1 VDVRGRRVAAA
12 AFRWS
17 WDGRHTPSVDD
28 SNGRIGGVGIGKGD
42 GGGGDGGGSGD
53 DERSG
58 GEGEGDDDGAR
69 GEGGRDW

>member
-1 VDVRGRRVAAA
+1 MA

-17 WDGRHTPSVDD
+17 WDGRYIPSVDD
-28 SNGRIGGVGIGKGD
+28 GQEGNGKIGGVGIGKGD

-69 GEGGRDW
+69 DQGGRD

>member
-1 VDVRGRRVAAA
+1 MA

-17 WDGRHTPSVDD
+17 WDGRYIPSVDD
-28 SNGRIGGVGIGKGD
+28 GQEGNGRFGGVGIGK
-42 GGGGDGGGSGD
+42 

-58 GEGEGDDDGAR
+58 GECGGDDDGAR